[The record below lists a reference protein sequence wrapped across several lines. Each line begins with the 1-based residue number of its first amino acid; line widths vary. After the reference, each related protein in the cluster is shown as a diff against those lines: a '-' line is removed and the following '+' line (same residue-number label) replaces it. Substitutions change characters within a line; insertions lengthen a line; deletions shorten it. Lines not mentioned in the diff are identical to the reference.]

1 LGITSTPTGLE
12 KFPIKSANDFVQT
25 AAIRYRRITMTP
37 RFLFRV
43 LLLAVALPMTLIAC
57 DNSPK
62 TYDACMLK
70 ASREAKNDR
79 QFRTMAETCRD
90 RFPDR

>member
-1 LGITSTPTGLE
+1 MI
-12 KFPIKSANDFVQT
+12 
-25 AAIRYRRITMTP
+25 MTP

-43 LLLAVALPMTLIAC
+43 LLLAVALPTMLIAC

-79 QFRTMAETCRD
+79 QFRSMAEACRD